1 MSQTRERILSAAT
14 DLFLE
19 KGYGATG
26 IAEILDR
33 ANANSGSFYYFF
45 RSKEDLLC
53 AVLDR
58 YQEILYPVLLEPIW
72 ETTKDPIERI
82 FRLLGKYREL
92 ILDSKCSYGCPIG
105 RLALEIDTS
114 QAAIQRKVAANF
126 DAWKAAVEQC
136 LREAQSEARL
146 PKAVDCKRLTCLV
159 LSVMEGG
166 VMQSRSYGNVRPF
179 DLSVEELRRHFG
191 TLAQG
196 VSRARGPRPM
206 KAKQRRSTW
215 KRLAGRS
222 HS

>member
-1 MSQTRERILSAAT
+1 MSQTRKRILRAAT

-19 KGYGATG
+19 RGYGASG
-26 IAEILDR
+26 MAEILGR

-45 RSKEDLLC
+45 RSKEDLLS

-58 YQEILYPVLLEPIW
+58 YQKILYPVLLEPIW
-72 ETTKDPIERI
+72 KTTKDPIERI

-92 ILDSKCSYGCPIG
+92 IRDSECSYGCPIG
-105 RLALEIDTS
+105 RLALEIGAG
-114 QAAIQRKVAANF
+114 QAAIHRKVAANF

-136 LREAQSEARL
+136 LKEAKSRGQF
-146 PKAVDCKRLTCLV
+146 PKTADCKRLACLV

-166 VMQSRSYGNVRPF
+166 VMQSRSYGSVRPF
-179 DLSVEELRRHFG
+179 DLSVEELRHYFSI
-191 TLAQG
+191 LAQG
-196 VSRARGPRPM
+196 VSRAGVPRST

-222 HS
+222 QA